1 LCFSN
6 KLHSICYYADNNDII
21 DDSMMAAVDSS
32 DDIDGVLPAVT
43 VLAIFSDLNVDMDL
57 YALVFGESVL
67 NDAVA
72 IVLVQC
78 VHYSL

>member
-1 LCFSN
+1 
-6 KLHSICYYADNNDII
+6 
-21 DDSMMAAVDSS
+21 
-32 DDIDGVLPAVT
+32 VT

-72 IVLVQC
+72 IVLTQYVSYFS
-78 VHYSL
+78 HYSQLSVKYSRRLVLLYFHRCSLLFIDKRNKS